1 MRSQN
6 VSALNTEHRMD
17 KDKDKDEDE
26 DEDEDEDAGDD
37 GDGVVVDGWFWTPFS
52 EI

>member
-6 VSALNTEHRMD
+6 VSALNIEYR
-17 KDKDKDEDE
+17 KDEDE
-26 DEDEDEDAGDD
+26 DEDDD
-37 GDGVVVDGWFWTPFS
+37 DDDDDDDIVVVDGWFWTPFS